1 MDFSQIPLFQAITK
15 KMGWL
20 GQRQQVLAR
29 NIANI
34 NTPGYKP
41 KDITAPD
48 FGALMRGN
56 NLAGATGTSTAG
68 RRSQSGGGI
77 PLVATHPAH
86 FRADPLEDPVT
97 DREME
102 IAVADAPIRPNGN
115 AVVLETELMKVSK
128 TAMDYQ
134 LTTNIYRK
142 YVSMFKTAIGRRG

>member
-41 KDITAPD
+41 KDLTAPD
-48 FGALMRGN
+48 FGAILRGSGSG
-56 NLAGATGTSTAG
+56 AGAPA
-68 RRSQSGGGI
+68 GGGV
-77 PLVATHPAH
+77 PLVATHRAH
-86 FRADPLEDPVT
+86 FKAGPLEDT
-97 DREME
+97 TAEREKESSQPDGPM
-102 IAVADAPIRPNGN
+102 RPNGN
-115 AVVLETELMKVSK
+115 AVVMETELMKVNK

-142 YVSMFKTAIGRRG
+142 YISMFHTALGRRG